1 MRLSP
6 VRLAAYFNSKEH
18 LSSEDSRSPSFFVL
32 LLRSVG
38 LSPWLDLHSS
48 IYMKPP
54 LIISSPYGVFL
65 SKFYFFNL
73 LVASSIFDFNG
84 DISCEYFPAS
94 RFGVLF
100 YTHLN
105 LSLCRLLLVRWCSC
119 WSPKLDCAS
128 DKCLLVIERGLTSG
142 YIFMAFLSY
151 IMLAL

>member
-1 MRLSP
+1 MRLA
-6 VRLAAYFNSKEH
+6 VYFNSKEH
-18 LSSEDSRSPSFFVL
+18 L
-32 LLRSVG
+32 G
-38 LSPWLDLHSS
+38 LGPWLDLHSS

-54 LIISSPYGVFL
+54 LVNSSPCGVFL

-73 LVASSIFDFNG
+73 LEASIIFCFNG

-100 YTHLN
+100 YTLLN
-105 LSLCRLLLVRWCSC
+105 FSLCSLLLVRWSSC
-119 WSPKLDCAS
+119 WSPKLDYAS

-142 YIFMAFLSY
+142 YIFIAFLSY